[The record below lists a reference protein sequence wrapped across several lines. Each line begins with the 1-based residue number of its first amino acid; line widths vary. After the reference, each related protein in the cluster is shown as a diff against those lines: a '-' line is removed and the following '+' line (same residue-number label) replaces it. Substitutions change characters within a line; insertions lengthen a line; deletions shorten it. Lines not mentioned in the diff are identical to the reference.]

1 MEICRLVISFA
12 PRSKA
17 KALMLWWDGLLK
29 NIPAMNSNNYTQEGQ
44 VEGQVNDQVA
54 NDQNVGSQ
62 KGDQKKGGLESKSDY
77 FGTVTFKGFEHEV
90 GTENSQY
97 ISGKLRLG
105 KLDKE
110 LAKVNSADDWR
121 ALLDRLIAGRRKKN
135 KGINYS
141 QMNEKELK
149 GVLNNVM
156 RALVGKTNKSV
167 EVICAEMQ
175 ADWKEIAECVQKL
188 KSYGI
193 Q

>member
-1 MEICRLVISFA
+1 
-12 PRSKA
+12 
-17 KALMLWWDGLLK
+17 MLWWDDLLK
-29 NIPAMNSNNYTQEGQ
+29 NIQSLMDNNLSTQEGQ

-77 FGTVTFKGFEHEV
+77 FGKYTVSGGTVTFKGFEHEV

>member
-1 MEICRLVISFA
+1 
-12 PRSKA
+12 
-17 KALMLWWDGLLK
+17 MLWWDDLMK
-29 NIPAMNSNNYTQEGQ
+29 NVVAMNSNNYTQEGQ

-77 FGTVTFKGFEHEV
+77 FGEYTVSGGTVTFKGFEHEV

-110 LAKVNSADDWR
+110 LAKVNSADDWK

-141 QMNEKELK
+141 QMTEKELK
-149 GVLNNVM
+149 GVLNNVL

-167 EVICAEMQ
+167 EDICAEMKE
-175 ADWKEIAECVQKL
+175 DWKEIAECVQKL

>member
-1 MEICRLVISFA
+1 
-12 PRSKA
+12 
-17 KALMLWWDGLLK
+17 MLWWDDLK
-29 NIPAMNSNNYTQEGQ
+29 KNSVAMNSNNYTQEGQ

-77 FGTVTFKGFEHEV
+77 FGEYTVSGGTVTFKGFKHKV

-110 LAKVNSADDWR
+110 LAKVNSDDDWK

-141 QMNEKELK
+141 QMTEKELK
-149 GVLNNVM
+149 GVLNNVL

-167 EVICAEMQ
+167 EDICAEMQ
-175 ADWKEIAECVQKL
+175 EEWKEIAECVQKL